1 MLRAMPKKSTFPA
14 AKLPEDWIVPMRRL
28 FLLLLVFAPVIAA
41 EAHLG
46 NENNTEVRVY
56 SDRMRV
62 VVRTSIPFAWT
73 ILGEQAPALADEAGQ
88 VIAKPLLAAAA
99 ADLLKITAGGE
110 PMIPEST
117 DCVFE
122 VQNDVAFV
130 LNFKR
135 PQEWPVVVE
144 TRFLGRFTTLDSGT
158 IAIFDYTA
166 SRFSRDLEP
175 IAKGVI
181 DLRNPS
187 LSFTLEAD
195 ASSVPT
201 PEATTVAPPPAATPS
216 ASPIRVFTAA
226 SLLLL
231 ALGVVGFLAYRRLR
245 EEA

>member
-1 MLRAMPKKSTFPA
+1 MPTKSIFPTA
-14 AKLPEDWIVPMRRL
+14 AQSGDWIVCMRRL

-56 SDRMRV
+56 SDKMRV

-73 ILGEQAPALADEAGQ
+73 ILGDQAPALADEAGQ

-99 ADLLKITAGGE
+99 ADLVKITAGGK
-110 PMIPEST
+110 PMVPEST
-117 DCVFE
+117 ECVFE
-122 VQNDVAFV
+122 VQDDVAFV

-135 PQEWPVVVE
+135 PQEWPAVVE
-144 TRFLGRFTTLDSGT
+144 ARFFDRFTTLDSGT

-175 IAKGVI
+175 IAKGVL

-187 LSFTLEAD
+187 LSFSLEVDGGAV
-195 ASSVPT
+195 AT
-201 PEATTVAPPPAATPS
+201 PEPPTVAPAPTATPR
-216 ASPIRVFTAA
+216 AGLIRIFTAV
-226 SLLLL
+226 SLMLI

-245 EEA
+245 EKA